1 MTTKNRVEDNRL
13 NYCKNCG
20 EILQE
25 NQDFCPNCGVHAG
38 NGNRYCDNCGAEV
51 AADAAFCPNCG
62 TALKSNQTYGKPV
75 TGTLVSEEAA
85 AKVQPRSLVT
95 AIILSLVTCGIYG
108 IYWFIVMTDEL
119 NLLTDNKKDLSGG
132 LAFVLSLVTCGIYTI
147 IWAYRMGQKVD
158 KLNGTKDG
166 NNGIIYLILTLL
178 GFGIIAYVLIQDSM
192 NKALENR

>member
-108 IYWFIVMTDEL
+108 IFWWTGIADRTKRFGRQLNQHIPNEPSSVMGWL
-119 NLLTDNKKDLSGG
+119 IGG
-132 LAFVLSLVTCGIYTI
+132 FFLAFPTLVGMYKVIENVNEAAKIFNSLPDRIV
-147 IWAYRMGQKVD
+147 
-158 KLNGTKDG
+158 N
-166 NNGIIYLILTLL
+166 
-178 GFGIIAYVLIQDSM
+178 
-192 NKALENR
+192 E